1 MLQALLNLGVGW
13 FLGFFLGFGCSLAV
27 IYQIYLGG
35 YRKAIEDS
43 VRDPQPENYKRLF
56 AKAKESPV
64 SSSPR

>member
-43 VRDPQPENYKRLF
+43 LREPQPADYARLF
-56 AKAKESPV
+56 SKAKRSLTA
-64 SSSPR
+64 SKG